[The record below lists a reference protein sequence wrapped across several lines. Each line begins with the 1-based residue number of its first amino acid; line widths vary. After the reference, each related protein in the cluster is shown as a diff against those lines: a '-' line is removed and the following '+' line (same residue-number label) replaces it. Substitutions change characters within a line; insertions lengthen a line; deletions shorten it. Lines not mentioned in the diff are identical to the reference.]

1 MKNTVDPF
9 TVEVIRHALTA
20 AAEEMSFVIMR
31 SARSPLLREAGD
43 LSSAITDH
51 EGSLIAQGRDIPI
64 HLGVM
69 SFTVKKFLERVPA
82 RRLQPGDVWFLNL
95 PEVGGNHLPDVKAIR
110 PVFVDSRLVAFGVSL
125 AHWGDIGGA
134 MAGSYFAGATET
146 WQEGVR
152 IPPVRLFTA
161 EGCDR
166 EKLDFLLANIR
177 GPAEREG
184 DILAQ
189 VASTRAAEIRLH
201 RLAEEHGWPT
211 VRAALDRMDDLSE
224 AQMREAIAGLPDGT
238 YEGCDF
244 LDDDGTDGQPAAIRV
259 RIEIAGDSARF
270 DFTGTDDAVAGPLN
284 TTPFVAMAAVYYA
297 IKAVAGPEI
306 QPNSGCYRPLVIA
319 TRLGSILDP
328 GIDRP
333 VVGGN
338 HETSQRCVDAIMR
351 ALELAVPERLTAGGS
366 TTAGLLIFAGRRRD
380 GAVGTFYETHGG
392 GEGARAERDGAP
404 VVRVHLT
411 NTMNTPVE
419 VVEAEYFVRVDEQRV
434 RAGSGGAGR
443 HRGGDGMVRSYLV
456 LKEGMAL
463 TTMFER
469 RVIPPYGLQGGEAG
483 APFRVTLYPRDGN
496 SRVLTGKEN
505 LRLQAGDRVV
515 METSGGGG
523 YGVGGLG
530 RIIGGA
536 PTTSF

>member
-1 MKNTVDPF
+1 VSSLSNSVDPF

-20 AAEEMSFVIMR
+20 AAEEMSFVVMR

-51 EGSLIAQGRDIPI
+51 KGDLIAQGRDIPI

-82 RRLQPGDVWFLNL
+82 ERMQPGDVWFLNL

-110 PVFVDSRLVAFGVSL
+110 PIFLEGRLFAFAVSL

-134 MAGSYFAGATET
+134 WAGSYFAAATET

-152 IPPVRLFTA
+152 IPPLRLVTA
-161 EGCDR
+161 QGIDE
-166 EKLDFLLANIR
+166 EKRDFLLANLR

-184 DILAQ
+184 DLLAQ
-189 VASTRAAEIRLH
+189 VASTRAAEARLL
-201 RLAEEHGWPT
+201 RLCEEHGAAT
-211 VRAALDRMDDLSE
+211 IRAALDRLDDLSE
-224 AQMREAIAGLPDGT
+224 AQMREAIAGLPDGI
-238 YEGCDF
+238 YEGEDF
-244 LDDDGTDGQPAAIRV
+244 LDDDGPGGKPAAVRV
-259 RIEIAGDSARF
+259 KIEIAGDHARF
-270 DFTGTDDAVAGPLN
+270 DFSGTDDAVAGPLN

-306 QPNSGCYRPLVIA
+306 QPNGGCYRALEVH
-319 TRLGSILDP
+319 TRPGSILEP

-338 HETSQRCVDAIMR
+338 HETSQRAVDAIFK
-351 ALELAVPERLTAGGS
+351 ALEKAVPERLTAGGS
-366 TTAGLLIFAGRRRD
+366 TTAGLLIFGGRRRD
-380 GAVGTFYETHGG
+380 GATGTFYETHGG
-392 GEGARAERDGAP
+392 GEGARADRDGLP
-404 VVRVHLT
+404 VVRVHLS

-419 VVEAEYFVRVDEQRV
+419 IVEAEYMIRVDEQRL
-434 RAGSGGAGR
+434 RSGSGGAGR
-443 HRGGDGMVRSYLV
+443 HRGGDGMVRTYTV
-456 LKEGMAL
+456 MGEGLSL

-469 RVIPPYGLQGGEAG
+469 RVVVPYGLQGGADG
-483 APFRVTLYPRDGN
+483 APFRVTLHRAGT
-496 SRVLTGKEN
+496 SRELSGKEN
-505 LRLQAGDRVV
+505 LALAVGDRVV

-523 YGVGGLG
+523 YGK
-530 RIIGGA
+530 A
-536 PTTSF
+536 

>member
-1 MKNTVDPF
+1 MRNAVDPF

-20 AAEEMSFVIMR
+20 AAEEMSFVVMR

-51 EGSLIAQGRDIPI
+51 AGDLIAQGRDIPI

-82 RRLQPGDVWFLNL
+82 ERLAPGDVWFLNL

-110 PVFVDSRLVAFGVSL
+110 PIFVEGRLFAFGVSL

-134 MAGSYFAGATET
+134 WAGSYFAAATET

-152 IPPVRLFTA
+152 IPPLRLFSA
-161 EGCDR
+161 DGCDR
-166 EKLDFLLANIR
+166 EKLDFLLANLR

-189 VASTRAAEIRLH
+189 VASTRAAELRIH
-201 RLAEEHGWPT
+201 RLAEEHGGA
-211 VRAALDRMDDLSE
+211 VIRAALDRMNDLSE
-224 AQMREAIAGLPDGT
+224 AQMREAIAGLPDGV
-238 YEGCDF
+238 YAGEDF
-244 LDDDGTDGQPAAIRV
+244 LDDDGPGGAPAAIRV
-259 RIEIAGDSARF
+259 RIEIEGERALF
-270 DFTGTDDAVAGPLN
+270 DFSDTDDAVAGPLN

-297 IKAVAGPEI
+297 IKAIAGPDI
-306 QPNSGCYRPLVIA
+306 QPNGGCYRPLDIR
-319 TRLGSILDP
+319 TRAGSILDP

-338 HETSQRCVDAIMR
+338 HETSQRAVDAIVR
-351 ALELAVPERLTAGGS
+351 ALEPAVPERLTAGGS
-366 TTAGLLIFAGRRRD
+366 TTAGLLIFGGRRRD
-380 GAVGTFYETHGG
+380 GAIGTFYETHGG
-392 GEGARAERDGAP
+392 GEGARIDRDGAP

-419 VVEAEYFVRVDEQRV
+419 VVEAEYMLRVDAQRL
-434 RAGSGGAGR
+434 RPGSGGAGR
-443 HRGGDGMVRSYLV
+443 HRGGDGMVRAYAV
-456 LKEGMAL
+456 LGDGLSL

-469 RVIPPYGLQGGEAG
+469 RVVPPYGLAGGDPG
-483 APFRVTLYPRDGN
+483 QPFRA
-496 SRVLTGKEN
+496 VLHRAGTDARELRGKEN
-505 LRLQAGDRVV
+505 LALAAGDRVV
-515 METSGGGG
+515 IETSGGGG
-523 YGVGGLG
+523 YGPPMG
-530 RIIGGA
+530 
-536 PTTSF
+536 